1 MAFEVVWHPSA
12 SNDFDEVIDYVSQ
25 QFGWAASKKLYDE
38 VLETVNRISA
48 FPEIGVLSE
57 RITYLGNEVRIFN
70 IRQNSIVYSIGG
82 TQITIIV
89 FWNNRQNPAQLKT
102 IVSSR

>member
-12 SNDFDEVIDYVSQ
+12 SIDFDEAVDFVCQ
-25 QFGWAASKKLYDE
+25 QFGWAASKKLYEE
-38 VLETVNRISA
+38 VMETVNYISE

-57 RITYLGNEVRIFN
+57 DINYLGNEVRVFN
-70 IRQNSIVYSIGG
+70 IRQNAIVYAISD

-89 FWNNRQNPAQLKT
+89 FWNNRQNPVRLKT
-102 IVSSR
+102 IVGLR

>member
-1 MAFEVVWHPSA
+1 MVFEVVWHPSA
-12 SNDFDEVIDYVSQ
+12 SIDFDEAIDYVSQ
-25 QFGWAASKKLYDE
+25 QFGRAASKKLYDE

-57 RITYLGNEVRIFN
+57 GITYLGNEVRVFN
-70 IRQNSIVYSIGG
+70 IRKNAIVYAVGDG
-82 TQITIIV
+82 LITIIV
-89 FWNNRQNPAQLKT
+89 FWNNRQNPMRLKT

>member
-12 SNDFDEVIDYVSQ
+12 SVDFDEAVDYVFQ
-25 QFGWAASKKLYDE
+25 QFGWAASKKQYEE
-38 VLETVNRISA
+38 VLETVNHISV

-57 RITYLGNEVRIFN
+57 GITYLGNVVRVFN
-70 IRQNSIVYSIGG
+70 IRRNAIVYAIGE

-89 FWNNRQNPAQLKT
+89 FWDNHQNPVRLKK
-102 IVSSR
+102 IVDSR